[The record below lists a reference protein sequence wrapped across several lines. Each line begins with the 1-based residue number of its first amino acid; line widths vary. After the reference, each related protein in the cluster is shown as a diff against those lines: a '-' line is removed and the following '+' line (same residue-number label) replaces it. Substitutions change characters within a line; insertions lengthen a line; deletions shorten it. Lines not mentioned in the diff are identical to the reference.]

1 MAVDLRI
8 VIGRDDVASAVV
20 SRRVRVALRS
30 HDGAERCS
38 QR

>member
-1 MAVDLRI
+1 MAVDLCI

-20 SRRVRVALRS
+20 SSRVRVALSS
-30 HDGAERCS
+30 HDGAEWCS